1 MSEDALK
8 ILTMIENGTINAEE
22 GMKLLEAINGLEK
35 KKQTASKKTLKSIRI
50 YVEDERRNNQ
60 VDIKLP
66 FGVFKAGVKIGEKF
80 SPELQGILEEI
91 NYEEILKSIDE
102 GATGELMNVQ
112 THDGHTIKIY
122 FE

>member
-8 ILTMIENGTINAEE
+8 ILKMIENGTINADE
-22 GMKLLEAINGLEK
+22 GMKLLDAIGASDK
-35 KKQTASKKTLKSIRI
+35 KKQTTNKKALKSIRI
-50 YVEDERRNNQ
+50 YVEDERRNNP

-66 FGVFKAGVKIGEKF
+66 LGVFKAGVKIGEKF
-80 SPELQGILEEI
+80 SPELQGAMEEI
-91 NYEEILKSIDE
+91 NYDEILQSIDE
-102 GATGELMNVQ
+102 GATGEIMNVK